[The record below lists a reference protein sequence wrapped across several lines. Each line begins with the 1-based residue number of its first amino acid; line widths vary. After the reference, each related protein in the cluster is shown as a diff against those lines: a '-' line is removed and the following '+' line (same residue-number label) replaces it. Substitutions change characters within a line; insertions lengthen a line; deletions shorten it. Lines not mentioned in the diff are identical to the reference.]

1 MLNFDFEQ
9 KRNYS
14 IYLSYAKK
22 KKKDQLLKKNK
33 AYMNK
38 KEITQFIYFLQKRN
52 YSIYLFYTK

>member
-1 MLNFDFEQ
+1 MQ
-9 KRNYS
+9 
-14 IYLSYAKK
+14 KK
-22 KKKDQLLKKNK
+22 KNDQLLKKKKKNK